1 MRPRRAALLL
11 VLIGVLALPAPLYF
25 GWAAQA
31 ASPPPKSPQV
41 YAATPVEPADAEDR
55 QQIVYTYGHDVALS
69 LHQVSAAYSAGEYRA
84 PDRTRAVLET
94 AMKTGTGNTTDPDV
108 QADLRAIHDDH
119 RYVHGT
125 EERRGEYYRIRLG
138 PAAERV
144 TLERVSLGRVANVTL
159 EAVTVEYASL
169 TDGERRTVDRILD
182 RSDGESM
189 GYRPRVDEP
198 FADQLPALVAR
209 NGTLYS
215 IDVAG
220 HVDNFGP
227 GFGAA
232 LLGLAAT
239 GVGVLL
245 ILVGLGIFGYTWIRH
260 DPKGPN
266 DRP

>member
-11 VLIGVLALPAPLYF
+11 VLIGVLALPAPCYF

-41 YAATPVEPADAEDR
+41 YAATPVDPADADDR
-55 QQIVYTYGHDVALS
+55 QQIVYTYGHEVALS
-69 LHQVSAAYSAGEYRA
+69 LHQVSAAYSAGKYRA

-94 AMKTGTGNTTDPDV
+94 AMETGTGNATDPDV
-108 QADLRAIHDDH
+108 EADLRAIHDDY

-125 EERRGEYYRIRLG
+125 EERRGEYYRIGLG
-138 PAAERV
+138 PAADRV
-144 TLERVSLGRVANVTL
+144 TLEPVSLVRVANVTL
-159 EAVTVEYASL
+159 EAVTVRYASL
-169 TDGERRTVDRILD
+169 TDDERRTVDRILD
-182 RSDGESM
+182 RSSGDSM
-189 GYRPRVDEP
+189 GYRPRADEP
-198 FADQLPALVAR
+198 FEDQLPAVVVR

-220 HVDNFGP
+220 HVDDFGP

-232 LLGLAAT
+232 LLGLVVT

-245 ILVGLGIFGYTWIRH
+245 ILVGLGIFGYTWVRH
-260 DPKGPN
+260 DRKEPE
-266 DRP
+266 